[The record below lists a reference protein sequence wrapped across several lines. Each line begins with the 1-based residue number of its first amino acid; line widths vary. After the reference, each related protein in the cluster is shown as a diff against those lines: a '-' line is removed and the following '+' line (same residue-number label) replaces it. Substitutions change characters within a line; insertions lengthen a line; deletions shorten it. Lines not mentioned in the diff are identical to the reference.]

1 MSEGGEKKRP
11 NANYRLS
18 KESAN
23 PDEIVY
29 HYNRERRLAKA
40 PQAVRDLYDA
50 DKQPKRLGLFR
61 TLTGTKPR
69 AMMFF
74 TIVIACV
81 MIMAISF
88 LGLLG
93 DTYDFDGN
101 RLTVQAIRYED
112 TSIIALKKTIR
123 KDIIA
128 RLRNPYNGAVNI
140 AVTPAAQAGQPVS
153 QDIFYHRIFFTADQ
167 EELYRFAVPFDSEE
181 LLLVFQSETK
191 TLDVRI
197 RPE

>member
-1 MSEGGEKKRP
+1 MSDNGEKKRP

-40 PQAVRDLYDA
+40 PQAVRDLY
-50 DKQPKRLGLFR
+50 KEKPKKRFGVFGPLVN
-61 TLTGTKPR
+61 TKPKL
-69 AMMFF
+69 MMFGS
-74 TIVIACV
+74 IVVIC
-81 MIMAISF
+81 IMLLVISF
-88 LGLLG
+88 MGLVG

-101 RLTVQAIRYED
+101 RLTVQAIDFEG
-112 TSIIALKKTIR
+112 TIIIVLKKTIR
-123 KDIIA
+123 KDAIA
-128 RLRNPYNGAVNI
+128 RLSGPYNGAVNI
-140 AVTPAAQAGQPVS
+140 AVAPAAKAGQPPP

-167 EELYRFAVPFDSEE
+167 EELYRFAIPFEAEE
-181 LLLVFQSETK
+181 LLLVFQTEKK

-197 RPE
+197 KPE